1 MECSSYNSPLN
12 EIPDFY
18 IEERAEQKAREARLR
33 SFKPGRER
41 SVDEVLR
48 TSDVLGI
55 AKNKIIENRLKR
67 NLL

>member
-1 MECSSYNSPLN
+1 MECSNLKSNLS

-18 IEERAEQKAREARLR
+18 IEERARQKAREARLR

-41 SVDEVLR
+41 SVDEVLQ
-48 TSDVLGI
+48 TSDVMGI